1 MAFFGSRRVVTGLDV
16 GATSVKAVRLGHEP
30 SGAKLLG
37 LAIVELGTD
46 QSSEPSDGPRVT
58 RKTEA
63 IREVL
68 ARCGAER
75 TRGTSIITA
84 VGGPGVSIKHVAFP
98 PMPRN
103 ALAESIHW
111 EARKH
116 VPFGESEFILDF
128 QILDEGTGQDTG
140 KMQVLLAAV
149 ETELVEH
156 HVADLAA
163 AGVEPDAVDL
173 VPLALMNEVDEEG
186 LLNSEALAVVDI
198 GVSAINLAIHRR
210 GGLFFSRTVP
220 LLVGRH
226 PAIKNDSARKG
237 SWNLSEKSPAT
248 DTLQVDESDDGWR
261 EVVLAEIRRSLTFYN
276 NETGKKG
283 IDRVYLTGGRA
294 LAPGVAQELTEGLG
308 IATEVL
314 NPLERVEHS
323 AVDVGE
329 LAVHG
334 PRFALAM
341 GLARRA

>member
-1 MAFFGSRRVVTGLDV
+1 MTFGSRRVVTGLDV
-16 GATSVKAVRLGHEP
+16 GTTSVKAVCLGHQP
-30 SGAKLLG
+30 GSATKLLG
-37 LAIVELGTD
+37 LAIAEFNPD
-46 QSSEPSDGPRVT
+46 AADEPADGPRVN

-63 IREVL
+63 IRKAL
-68 ARCGAER
+68 ARAGAER
-75 TRGTSIITA
+75 ARGAPIITA

-128 QILDEGTGQDTG
+128 QILDEGEDNG

-173 VPLALMNEVDEEG
+173 VPLALMNEADEEG

-226 PAIKNDSARKG
+226 PGMRTGNARG
-237 SWNLSEKSPAT
+237 NSWNRGAESAPPEARR
-248 DTLQVDESDDGWR
+248 DGESDEGWR
-261 EVVLAEIRRSLTFYN
+261 EVALAEIHRSLTFYN

-283 IDRVYLTGGRA
+283 IDRIYLTGGRA
-294 LAPGVAQELTEGLG
+294 LAPGVIEDLTGGLG
-308 IATEVL
+308 IAAEVL
-314 NPLERVEHS
+314 DPLKRMTES
-323 AVDVGE
+323 AVDTGE
-329 LAVHG
+329 LAEHG
-334 PRFALAM
+334 PRFAVAM
-341 GLARRA
+341 GLARRT